1 MLPVAGYTLYAG
13 RYGPEEEQLEERIR
27 ERYQPDITAAHSR
40 NKAMSDFFQKAIKDP
55 DSGAEDSRLEQVLH
69 GGKGE
74 KKRFH
79 AVDKEL
85 YGTVA
90 GMEEKQRTEAA
101 LKQAAEEKKKR
112 KRRKK
117 KGMDESSATESPETA
132 TSNAEQ
138 QPSQK
143 ASTIGASSPSRFSL
157 PQGTTQVVTVV
168 AVGTVAAIVGFVIGG
183 QRK

>member
-1 MLPVAGYTLYAG
+1 MLPVVGYTLYAG
-13 RYGPEEEQLEERIR
+13 RYGPEDEQLEERIR

-55 DSGAEDSRLEQVLH
+55 DSGAEDARLEQVLH

-90 GMEEKQRTEAA
+90 GIEEKQRTEEA
-101 LKQAAEEKKKR
+101 LKQAAEDKKKR

-117 KGMDESSATESPETA
+117 KGMDESGAGDSPA
-132 TSNAEQ
+132 ASTSNAEQ
-138 QPSQK
+138 QPSK
-143 ASTIGASSPSRFSL
+143 IAPTNRPTPSRFSL
-157 PQGTTQVVTVV
+157 PQGTAQVVTVV
-168 AVGTVAAIVGFVIGG
+168 AVGTVAAIAGFMIGG

>member
-1 MLPVAGYTLYAG
+1 MLPVVGYTLYAG
-13 RYGPEEEQLEERIR
+13 RYGPEDEQLEERIR

-55 DSGAEDSRLEQVLH
+55 DSGAEDARLEQVLH

-90 GMEEKQRTEAA
+90 GIEEKQRTEEA
-101 LKQAAEEKKKR
+101 LKQAAEDKKKR
-112 KRRKK
+112 KRRNK
-117 KGMDESSATESPETA
+117 KGMDESGAGDSPTTP

-138 QPSQK
+138 QPSQIAPTK
-143 ASTIGASSPSRFSL
+143 GPTPSRFAL
-157 PQGTTQVVTVV
+157 PQGAAQVVTVV
-168 AVGTVAAIVGFVIGG
+168 AVGTVAAIAGFMIGG